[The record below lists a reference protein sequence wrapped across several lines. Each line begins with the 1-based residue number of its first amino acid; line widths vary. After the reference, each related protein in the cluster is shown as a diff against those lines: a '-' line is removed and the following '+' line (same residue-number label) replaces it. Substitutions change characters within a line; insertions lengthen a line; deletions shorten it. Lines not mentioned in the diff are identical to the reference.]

1 MSPDVAQKC
10 MMDLLQGMPNCS
22 CHIDDLGLWTNGP
35 FEDHLAVVEL
45 VSSRLQKNDM
55 KCNPLKCEWFAK
67 ETDFLGFWMTPDGIE
82 PWKKR
87 VDAILN
93 MD

>member
-1 MSPDVAQKC
+1 MGESD
-10 MMDLLQGMPNCS
+10 GTPNCS
-22 CHIDDLGLWTNGP
+22 CCIDDPGLWTNGS
-35 FEDHLAVVEL
+35 FKDHPAVVEL
-45 VSSRLQKNDM
+45 VPSRLHKNNM

-67 ETDFLGFWMTPDGIE
+67 ETDFLGFWMTPDGIK

-87 VDAILN
+87 VDAIPN